1 MESAR
6 AKEKYV
12 AESLLRPSRSLVLIC
27 FAHFNFLRGR
37 LTRKGLLQYNRRL
50 LFITS
55 SYKAIM
61 EAIQTDQAPL
71 AIGPYS
77 QAIKANGFVFL
88 SGQIPL
94 VPETMQVIEGDIQAQ
109 TDRVFAS
116 IAAVLAAAGTALDKV
131 VKTTVFL
138 ADMNDFTAM
147 NEVYARYFG
156 DHRPARSTVQAAR
169 LPRDVRVE
177 IEVIALA

>member
-1 MESAR
+1 
-6 AKEKYV
+6 
-12 AESLLRPSRSLVLIC
+12 
-27 FAHFNFLRGR
+27 
-37 LTRKGLLQYNRRL
+37 
-50 LFITS
+50 
-55 SYKAIM
+55 M

-77 QAIKANGFVFL
+77 QAIKTNGLVFL

-94 VPETMQVIEGDIQAQ
+94 VPETMQIIEGDVQAQ
-109 TDRVFAS
+109 TERVFEN
-116 IAAVLAAAGTALDKV
+116 IRAVLEAAGSALDKV

-177 IEVIALA
+177 VEVIALV